1 MHTRDKAHQPQVMIA
16 MHVRYKHLMN
26 ALHFD
31 FELAHL
37 HLSAFTTINQKK
49 LIMDIQHLCRRAVL
63 SGWGSR
69 AAS

>member
-1 MHTRDKAHQPQVMIA
+1 
-16 MHVRYKHLMN
+16 MN